1 MNASREGLRT
11 AGGVRT
17 LPFERR
23 RQPRIAGIPRRSD
36 NLRLLYI
43 IGCGGKPHD
52 ACVSI
57 VTVVGLVRS
66 RAGDWENEMELS
78 FACENSAEATVLAQ
92 ELEGALRDQGISPD
106 DVALKP
112 ASSENM
118 DIGTVL
124 WVMEKA
130 AQTIEVA
137 GTVHT
142 IAKCVYA
149 IANKYG
155 VGVTVTKAE
164 GKVEV
169 PAAMVAMSVIEQ
181 VLSDSSKPRAAL
193 KS

>member
-1 MNASREGLRT
+1 M
-11 AGGVRT
+11 
-17 LPFERR
+17 
-23 RQPRIAGIPRRSD
+23 
-36 NLRLLYI
+36 
-43 IGCGGKPHD
+43 GCGGKSRD

-57 VTVVGLVRS
+57 VAVVDLVHS
-66 RAGDWENEMELS
+66 RAGDRENGMELS

-155 VGVTVTKAE
+155 VGITVTKAE